1 MNANDDSTLIKV
13 HISAIR
19 KKLGSD
25 VIKTNRGMGY
35 TIND

>member
-1 MNANDDSTLIKV
+1 MNASDASNVIKV
-13 HISAIR
+13 HIAAIR

-35 TIND
+35 TIAT